1 MSEVHIHPAGA
12 SGPGSGE
19 ATPEATPENP
29 PALPLHP
36 SLKGKTVVITGGSGV
51 LCRAMALELG
61 RQGAKVAVLNRTAS
75 KGQQVADEIIAAGGA
90 AIAVPCDVTDVE
102 SVREA
107 EKAVRET
114 YGPCDIL
121 INGAGGNRKD
131 ANTTHEIYRPE
142 DAGAPDPEIT
152 TFFGLSVPGFRSV
165 FELNFIGT
173 LIPTQIFAEGML
185 GRPGAVVLNVSSMS
199 APSPMT
205 KVPAYSAA
213 KAAINN
219 FTQWLSV
226 HLAESGI
233 RVNAIAPGF
242 FLTEQN
248 RNLLTHSD
256 GSLTERSH
264 KIISHTP
271 MRRFGVPE
279 DLLGTLLWL
288 VDDQT
293 SGFVTGTVIPVDG
306 GFMAYSGV

>member
-1 MSEVHIHPAGA
+1 M
-12 SGPGSGE
+12 
-19 ATPEATPENP
+19 
-29 PALPLHP
+29 
-36 SLKGKTVVITGGSGV
+36 
-51 LCRAMALELG
+51 R
-61 RQGAKVAVLNRTAS
+61 
-75 KGQQVADEIIAAGGA
+75 
-90 AIAVPCDVTDVE
+90 E
-102 SVREA
+102 SF
-107 EKAVRET
+107 
-114 YGPCDIL
+114 GPCDIL

-131 ANTTHEIYRPE
+131 ANTTNEIFRPE
-142 DAGAPDPEIT
+142 DGATGSDN
-152 TFFGLSVPGFRSV
+152 LFRV
-165 FELNFIGT
+165 KRTWLPQRIRFELHRHADTDASLCGRDAGT
-173 LIPTQIFAEGML
+173 S
-185 GRPGAVVLNVSSMS
+185 GAVVLNISSMS

-205 KVPAYSAA
+205 KVPAYSAT

-248 RNLLTHSD
+248 RNLLTHPD

-293 SGFVTGTVIPVDG
+293 SGFVTER
-306 GFMAYSGV
+306 